1 MSAQG
6 QLLKK
11 KAKRRIKVMGQLS
24 ELTVSQCAKEMG
36 HTRDWVYG
44 KMALWRRSKGAY
56 GLPYMKDEE
65 SGVKFIL
72 WRDVMDYQARRQ
84 RMARDV

>member
-6 QLLKK
+6 QL
-11 KAKRRIKVMGQLS
+11 S
-24 ELTVSQCAKEMG
+24 EMTVTQCARAMG
-36 HTRDWVYG
+36 HSRDWVYG
-44 KMALWRRSKGAY
+44 KMELWRRSKGAY
-56 GLPYMKDEE
+56 GLPYMVEEE